1 MAIIVPAILE
11 DTPEKL
17 NDKITELLKIPNVE
31 KLQIDISDGV
41 FSPRKTVQI
50 ADIDILNPAYEW
62 QAHLMVSDPSA
73 YVLDVQ
79 IAGFSS
85 VVVSFEAFQAKA
97 QLFAIARKL
106 KSLNVKSGLCI
117 NPLTPITQIIEYIPI
132 FDEILLLAVTPGYQG
147 QEFDRGVIEKI
158 KTLRKDYKNVN
169 IGVDGGIKHGNVK
182 DIATAGA
189 DFLIIGSGLYAEDP
203 NQKRDLF
210 QSVVSENFEQFQKE
224 IQNS

>member
-17 NDKITELLKIPNVE
+17 SEKITELLKIPSVE
-31 KLQIDISDGV
+31 KLQIDISDGI

-62 QAHLMVSDPSA
+62 QAHLMVCDPSA

-79 IAGFSS
+79 IAGFAS
-85 VVVSFEAFQAKA
+85 VVVSFEAFTTSE
-97 QLFAIARKL
+97 QLFAIALKL

-117 NPLTPITQIIEYIPI
+117 NPITQIKKIIPYISV

-147 QEFDRGVIEKI
+147 QEFDNGIIQKI
-158 KTLRKDYKNVN
+158 QTLRTDYNNVK
-169 IGVDGGIKHGNVK
+169 IGVDGGIKHSNAK
-182 DIATAGA
+182 DIASAGA
-189 DFLIIGSGLYAEDP
+189 DFLVVGSGLYAEDP
-203 NQKRDLF
+203 NQKRDIF
-210 QSVVSENFEQFQKE
+210 QSVVSENFEKFQKE